1 MKRCPYCAEE
11 IQDEA
16 IKCRWCGSMLAPQP
30 PGAGVPEPPPAGT
43 GTAASGLPSAGAGP
57 GVDPIQLSHSG
68 ARYLLGWG
76 EGFFGIWDR
85 SRPGPPAERF
95 PRTDDGWAQAWT
107 RYRSL
112 EPNPIEVGLA
122 GGGPPPAGGAPPV
135 LPRKVNGAW
144 WLLPILVG
152 WLGGLIAW
160 LVNKDV
166 DRRVAR
172 NMLITGIVV
181 SVIAVVVI
189 TASAPRG

>member
-1 MKRCPYCAEE
+1 MKKCPYCAEE

-16 IKCRWCGSMLAPQP
+16 IKCRWCGSMLAPLPPGVSEAPP
-30 PGAGVPEPPPAGT
+30 PGAGT
-43 GTAASGLPSAGAGP
+43 SASALPSAGAGA

-68 ARYLLGWG
+68 QQYLLGWG

-85 SRPGPPAERF
+85 SRPGPPVERF
-95 PRTDDGWAQAWT
+95 PRTDDGWSEAWT

-112 EPNPIEVGLA
+112 EPNPTEVGLA
-122 GGGPPPAGGAPPV
+122 GGVPAPTRSPAPV
-135 LPRKVNGAW
+135 APRRVSPAW
-144 WLLPILVG
+144 WLLPILAG

-160 LVNKDV
+160 LLTRDA

-181 SVIAVVVI
+181 SVIVI
-189 TASAPRG
+189 VIFTTSTPRGFR

>member
-1 MKRCPYCAEE
+1 MKKCPYCAEE

-16 IKCRWCGSMLAPQP
+16 IKCRFCGSMLAPAP
-30 PGAGVPEPPPAGT
+30 PAVVPEV
-43 GTAASGLPSAGAGP
+43 PSMGAGP
-57 GVDPIQLSHSG
+57 GVDPVQLSHSG
-68 ARYLLGWG
+68 ERFLLGWG

-85 SRPGPPAERF
+85 TRPGPPVERF
-95 PRTDDGWAQAWT
+95 PRTDDGWSQAWL

-112 EPNPIEVGLA
+112 EPNAVEVGAA
-122 GGGPPPAGGAPPV
+122 GGTAGGVPPPATGP
-135 LPRKVNGAW
+135 LPAVPRRVNAAW

-160 LVNKDV
+160 LVNRDV

-181 SVIAVVVI
+181 SVIAIVI
-189 TASAPRG
+189 ITTSTPRGFR

>member
-16 IKCRWCGSMLAPQP
+16 IKCRWCGSMLAPAQP
-30 PGAGVPEPPPAGT
+30 TGASQVP
-43 GTAASGLPSAGAGP
+43 SMGAGP

-68 ARYLLGWG
+68 ARYALGWG
-76 EGFFGIWDR
+76 EGFFGIWDHA
-85 SRPGPPAERF
+85 RPGPPVERF
-95 PRTDDGWAQAWT
+95 PRTDEGWSQAWI

-112 EPNPIEVGLA
+112 EPNAVEVGSGT
-122 GGGPPPAGGAPPV
+122 GGVPPPAPGPQPTATAP
-135 LPRKVNGAW
+135 RRVNGAW

-160 LVNKDV
+160 LVNRDV

-181 SVIAVVVI
+181 SVIAIVII
-189 TASAPRG
+189 TASAPQGFR